1 MKANRLRGLIEDDCG
16 QTLVEMG
23 VVLPSYFA
31 LIFGFFGFG
40 VAFFGMMNANYAC
53 NTAVRYAGVHSST
66 SRSPATAAQLQAIVT
81 SNLWLPSSMTPT
93 VTITH
98 THVGT
103 LYTNFTG
110 VAVGDLAGAT
120 VTWTN
125 VPIWHI
131 TGIDIGAKAYRM
143 VTR

>member
-1 MKANRLRGLIEDDCG
+1 MKANRLRRFVKDDSG
-16 QTLVEMG
+16 QTLIELG
-23 VVLPSYFA
+23 VVLPSYVA

-40 VAFFGMMNANYAC
+40 AAFFGMMNANYAC

-66 SRSPATAAQLQAIVT
+66 SRSPATTAQLQTIVT

-103 LYTNFTG
+103 LHNNFTG
-110 VAVGDLAGAT
+110 VVVGDLAGAT

-125 VPIWHI
+125 GPIWHI
-131 TGIDIGAKAYRM
+131 SDIPIGANAYRM